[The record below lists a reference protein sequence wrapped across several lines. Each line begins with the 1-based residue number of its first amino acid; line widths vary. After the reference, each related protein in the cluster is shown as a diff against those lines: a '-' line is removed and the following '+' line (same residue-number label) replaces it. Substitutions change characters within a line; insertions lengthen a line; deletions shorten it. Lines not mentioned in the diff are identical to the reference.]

1 MSQKE
6 RRSVETRTT
15 TTERFDELRKIA
27 IPALRPY
34 AKKVA
39 VFGSFARGEDTSES
53 DIDLLV
59 TLRARDER
67 PPLGLRWVR
76 LEQELSAALG
86 REVDLVSDA
95 ALSPDLRPDVEQ
107 DKVVLYE
114 EG

>member
-1 MSQKE
+1 VQ
-6 RRSVETRTT
+6 TPTIT
-15 TTERFDELRKIA
+15 AERFDELRGIV
-27 IPALRPY
+27 IPMLRPY
-34 AKKVA
+34 VKKIA
-39 VFGSFARGEDTSES
+39 VFGSFARGEDTAGS

-59 TLRARDER
+59 TLRSRDER

-95 ALSPDLRPDVEQ
+95 ALSPYLRPYVEE

-114 EG
+114 ER